1 MATVKL
7 LKPTAIT
14 NEHGGLVMRTYY
26 DLGHSE
32 LAFVTM
38 ANISGNVS
46 TFISTGAKPD
56 IVYPAGIQGFTSIVV
71 SEDISATE
79 ENMRKQHQ
87 LALLTAVAQIE
98 NALRHFSKWFPTDL
112 TKSPYDLEHPEE
124 LQCIMC
130 GGSGGWPGG
139 ETGWAVCKPCNGT
152 GLA

>member
-7 LKPTAIT
+7 MKATAIT
-14 NEHGGLVMRTYY
+14 NEHGGLVVRTYY

-38 ANISGNVS
+38 QNLSGNVS
-46 TFISTGAKPD
+46 TFTSSRGMPGITYPD
-56 IVYPAGIQGFTSIVV
+56 GIQGYTEVIV
-71 SEDISATE
+71 SEKIPLTAEKMLEQHRFALLSAVT
-79 ENMRKQHQ
+79 QID
-87 LALLTAVAQIE
+87 LALEHYA
-98 NALRHFSKWFPTDL
+98 KWFPTDL
-112 TKSPYDLEHPEE
+112 TKSPYDLGHPEE

-139 ETGWAVCKPCNGT
+139 ETGWVTCTPCNGT